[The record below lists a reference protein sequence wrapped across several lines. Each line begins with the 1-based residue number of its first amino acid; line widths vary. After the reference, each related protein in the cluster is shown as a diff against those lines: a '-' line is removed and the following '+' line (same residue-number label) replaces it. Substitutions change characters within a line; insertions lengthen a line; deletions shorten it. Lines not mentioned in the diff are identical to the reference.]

1 MRKCNDQ
8 FKWLCW
14 CKAVNGHVYIRVNVN
29 TSFISVL
36 LDTAGG
42 DMCEVFNATCDK
54 TCMNGGECFLVADSY
69 TAGHDVSSVCLCGGQ
84 WSGDT

>member
-1 MRKCNDQ
+1 
-8 FKWLCW
+8 
-14 CKAVNGHVYIRVNVN
+14 
-29 TSFISVL
+29 
-36 LDTAGG
+36 
-42 DMCEVFNATCDK
+42 MCEVFNATCDK

>member
-1 MRKCNDQ
+1 MLMFNQ
-8 FKWLCW
+8 Y
-14 CKAVNGHVYIRVNVN
+14 VYVHVNVIVN
-29 TSFISVL
+29 MYISVF